1 MQESSIAYINGEFK
15 PLSDVHISPLDRG
28 FIFGDGVYEVI
39 PVYAGHAFRLD
50 AHLKRLDNS
59 LNAIRLPNPHSP
71 EEWQNIIQALIDKNA
86 PGDRSLYLQ
95 ITRGVAD
102 RDHAFP
108 KTSNTT
114 VFAMSKPLPATT
126 QAPVKAITLE
136 DIRWQWCHIKATA
149 LLGNLLLRQQ
159 AVDAGCDEA
168 ILLRDSQLTEGAASN
183 VFIVKNNSIFTP
195 INNNKILPGITRD
208 IVIELAQ
215 KNGLSISE
223 QNIQETLLNEA
234 DEIWLTSSTKEIAPV
249 IELNNKTIGDGKAG
263 PVCRQLQ
270 ALFNSFKT
278 QRNAGA
284 AV

>member
-1 MQESSIAYINGEFK
+1 MQEPSIAYINGEFK
-15 PLSDVHISPLDRG
+15 PLPDVHISPLDRG

-39 PVYAGHAFRLD
+39 PVYAGNAFRLD

-59 LNAIRLPNPHSP
+59 LKAIRLANPHNS
-71 EEWQNIIQALIDKNA
+71 EEWQNIIQTLIDKNIS
-86 PGDRSLYLQ
+86 GDRSLYLQ
-95 ITRGVAD
+95 LTRGVAD

-114 VFAMSKPLPATT
+114 VFAMSKPLPTTT
-126 QAPVKAITLE
+126 QAPVKTITLE

-159 AVDAGCDEA
+159 AVDVGCDES
-168 ILLRDSQLTEGAASN
+168 ILLRDGQLTEGAASN
-183 VFIVKNNSIFTP
+183 VFIVKNNTILTP
-195 INNNKILPGITRD
+195 INDNKILPGITRD

-215 KNGLSISE
+215 EHGFSMFE
-223 QNIQETLLNEA
+223 QNIDQAMLNDA

-249 IELNNKTIGDGKAG
+249 IELDKRTIGNGEAG

-270 ALFNSFKT
+270 TLFNTFKT
-278 QRNAGA
+278 KRDAGI